1 MFHPQVSI
9 AWGAG
14 LHAPVG
20 QRVDGA
26 AYELYIGRWSRL
38 FVPALLDAAEIK
50 DADRVLDVA
59 TGTGEAARSALE
71 RVGPSGLVV
80 GADISAAM
88 LSEACMRLSS
98 MRFLPVVADGQS
110 LVFPDATFD
119 VVLCQ
124 LGLMFFADPARGL
137 AEFRRVLRP
146 GRRAAVCVI
155 SLASR
160 APMWGILAE
169 TLAAYLPEH
178 AKTLHV
184 SFSLADATQLE
195 QLVRGAGFVDAR
207 VSREVRRDVIASFDE
222 YWAPI
227 EAGTG
232 SLPQAYLALPE
243 TARCAVR
250 DEVRERLARF
260 ASAGRLELSVE
271 MLIASG
277 QA

>member
-1 MFHPQVSI
+1 MSVT
-9 AWGAG
+9 WGVG

-26 AYELYIGRWSRL
+26 AYDLYIGRWSRL

-50 DADRVLDVA
+50 NGDRVLDVA
-59 TGTGEAARSALE
+59 TGTGEAAQLTLD

-80 GADISAAM
+80 GSDISAAM
-88 LSEACMRLSS
+88 LDAASTRLSS
-98 MRFLPVVADGQS
+98 PRFLPVVSDGQS
-110 LVFPDATFD
+110 LAFPDSTFD
-119 VVLCQ
+119 AVLCQ
-124 LGLMFFADPARGL
+124 LGLMFFPDPASGL
-137 AEFRRVLRP
+137 TEFRRVLRP
-146 GRRAAVCVI
+146 GRRAALCVI

-169 TLAAYLPEH
+169 TLSGVLPEH
-178 AKTLHV
+178 TKTLHL
-184 SFSLADATQLE
+184 SFSLADAARLE
-195 QLVRGAGFVDAR
+195 RMLGVAGFSNVR
-207 VSREVRRDVIASFDE
+207 ITRETRRDWVPSFDE

-243 TARCAVR
+243 ESRLAVR
-250 DEVRERLARF
+250 DEVHRKLLQFEAE
-260 ASAGRLELSVE
+260 GRLDLSVE

>member
-1 MFHPQVSI
+1 VNVT
-9 AWGAG
+9 WGAG

-38 FVPALLDAAEIK
+38 FVPALLDAAEITEG
-50 DADRVLDVA
+50 DRVLDVA
-59 TGTGEAARSALE
+59 TGTGEAAQLALE
-71 RVGPSGLVV
+71 RVGQSGLVV
-80 GADISAAM
+80 GADISTAM
-88 LSEACMRLSS
+88 LNQACMRLSS
-98 MRFLPVVADGQS
+98 PQFLPVVSDGQA

-119 VVLCQ
+119 AVLCQ
-124 LGLMFFADPARGL
+124 LGLMFFPDPARGL

-169 TLAAYLPEH
+169 TLSAYLPQH
-178 AKTLHV
+178 AKTLHL
-184 SFSLADATQLE
+184 SFSLADATHLE
-195 QLVRGAGFVDAR
+195 QLVHAAGFADAR
-207 VSREVRRDVIASFDE
+207 GSREVRREVTVSFSE

-232 SLPQAYLALPE
+232 SLPQAYLALSE
-243 TARCAVR
+243 ASRHAVR
-250 DEVRERLARF
+250 DKVQERLTPF
-260 ASAGRLELSVE
+260 ATEGRLEMSVE

-277 QA
+277 RG